1 MAWVLTPAL
10 LLLAVRPWSQYLI
23 SPCLDFI
30 PKMRDNNSIYHL
42 RSLCRLNGITQI
54 KWLAQFYITVNT
66 YAFYLPCKWY
76 TISIFQMRK
85 LRSSG
90 PRPPSW
96 YIRELWLEARSVWF
110 WGHCS
115 PVPPCSLDQCCL
127 LTASGWGSLLGWWC
141 FPSVLCPFSG
151 CETSE
156 HQPWRWEMKQSFITS
171 LEAVM
176 KFYPVIT

>member
-66 YAFYLPCKWY
+66 YALYFNIQQVLVEHGQALCWVLGRSMNEDEKPQALLLCSCSGLGYQDVQWAQVQPC
-76 TISIFQMRK
+76 
-85 LRSSG
+85 G
-90 PRPPSW
+90 
-96 YIRELWLEARSVWF
+96 
-110 WGHCS
+110 
-115 PVPPCSLDQCCL
+115 
-127 LTASGWGSLLGWWC
+127 
-141 FPSVLCPFSG
+141 
-151 CETSE
+151 
-156 HQPWRWEMKQSFITS
+156 
-171 LEAVM
+171 
-176 KFYPVIT
+176 